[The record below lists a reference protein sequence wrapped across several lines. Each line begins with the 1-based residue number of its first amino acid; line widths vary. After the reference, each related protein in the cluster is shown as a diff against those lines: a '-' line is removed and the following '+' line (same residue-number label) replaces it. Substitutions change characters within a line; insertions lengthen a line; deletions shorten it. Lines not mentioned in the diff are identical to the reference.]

1 MMSTIS
7 TQTPEMNT
15 VDALWILIQ
24 GQSKRVRKA
33 LMERLIAEQDKTVVQ
48 KAMVKDSLTKAF
60 DELHSGKVHHDARS
74 LFKK

>member
-1 MMSTIS
+1 MMTTIS